1 MGEVASNSSFP
12 LASDPDENEVS
23 VEKDTLLAEGCRAV
37 RVRSLCWGHSGVFCV
52 GTEHALASTCPGAA
66 DPVRCLDDLG
76 RGSSARTSPGHQPW
90 G

>member
-37 RVRSLCWGHSGVFCV
+37 RVRSLCWGHSGVFSV
-52 GTEHALASTCPGAA
+52 GPNTHWRAPARGAA
-66 DPVRCLDDLG
+66 DPVRCLDNLG